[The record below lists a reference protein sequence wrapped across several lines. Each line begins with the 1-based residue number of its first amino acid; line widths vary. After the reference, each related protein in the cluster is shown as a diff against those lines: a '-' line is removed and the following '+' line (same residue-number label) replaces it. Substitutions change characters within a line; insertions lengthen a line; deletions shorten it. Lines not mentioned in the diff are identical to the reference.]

1 MTREE
6 LASGDIALLERLNHG
21 PCEVGDVP
29 IDELERLTALGLAK
43 RVLGCCEITR
53 AGQLTY
59 HRHQFAKGLRGHV
72 RVAGNESGLLRA
84 IDLSA
89 PQYRNQLITFLNARR
104 QRYAR
109 SGGDVSLPERFRRIV
124 QRTANSIRERGRAVL
139 PHGGGPHGLQMQL
152 KEPQRGSRKK

>member
-6 LASGDIALLERLNHG
+6 LASGDIALLERLSNG

-59 HRHQFAKGLRGHV
+59 CRHQFAKGLRG
-72 RVAGNESGLLRA
+72 A
-84 IDLSA
+84 DF
-89 PQYRNQLITFLNARR
+89 PRR
-104 QRYAR
+104 W
-109 SGGDVSLPERFRRIV
+109 
-124 QRTANSIRERGRAVL
+124 
-139 PHGGGPHGLQMQL
+139 
-152 KEPQRGSRKK
+152 K